1 MDIKQFFFLFYFQ
14 IIRFNIPQ
22 GVGDL
27 PTSVGTLPQGVG
39 NLPTSIGTLPQGV
52 GNLPTDIF

>member
-39 NLPTSIGTLPQGV
+39 DLPI
-52 GNLPTDIF
+52 DIF